1 MFEVSSNYNQI
12 KDRKEK
18 IESEVSSF
26 EKEVFIKFS
35 EDDAKKIKSALDFM
49 LKIHLPQKDRV
60 DGKPFASHPLA
71 VAEKVMNM
79 SNDPELVI
87 SALLHDSVEDQ
98 ADRIFIERIERKNL
112 GGGLSLKFDETAK
125 DKYKATLNT
134 WSFREIEDR
143 FGPKIKYY
151 VENMT
156 NHDFNSLAE
165 HLNLEGENKIDFI
178 NKLYAEHV
186 ENIISD
192 PNLLILKVADLTTNI
207 NLRSLDPGSEKY
219 HKLKRKYKSV
229 IENVL
234 EKLKTISEDNPI
246 YSKKDA
252 IVKELTQTY
261 EEQYR

>member
-1 MFEVSSNYNQI
+1 MFELSSNYNQI

-18 IESEVSSF
+18 IEPEVSSF
-26 EKEVFIKFS
+26 EKEVFTKFP
-35 EDDAKKIKSALDFM
+35 EEDAKRIKSSLDFM

-87 SALLHDSVEDQ
+87 AALMHDGVEDQ

-125 DKYKATLNT
+125 DKYKIILNA

-165 HLNLEGENKIDFI
+165 HVNLEGENKIDFI

-186 ENIISD
+186 EDIIND
-192 PNLLILKVADLTTNI
+192 PDLLILKLADLTTNM

-219 HKLKRKYKSV
+219 QKLKRKYKSV

-234 EKLKTISEDNPI
+234 EKLKTIPADHPI
-246 YSKKDA
+246 YPKKDNV
-252 IVKELTQTY
+252 IKELTETY
-261 EEQYR
+261 EEQYK